1 MLRYTMVSSRV
12 PLFQAR
18 QRTVRWRSPAVVRR
32 EAAPMPEESCPYCG
46 EVFVVL
52 DRDDRYETTRQDDDG
67 SVWRVIISRNWL
79 AHRCEIT
86 DTSG

>member
-1 MLRYTMVSSRV
+1 
-12 PLFQAR
+12 
-18 QRTVRWRSPAVVRR
+18 
-32 EAAPMPEESCPYCG
+32 MPEESCPYCG
-46 EVFVVL
+46 EVFDVL